1 LIFKQK
7 YLKNLKKYKVKPK
20 ITKRQLIAIINL
32 LQNLKDIQAKGLA
45 TYKDII
51 TMVNFISPNSIF
63 LRYEKIYD
71 NGGEQRYEYKIA
83 EIDEF
88 GNTKFID
95 DKFQNIFERYS
106 FLGECKTFDIEN
118 PLEYEKVD

>member
-1 LIFKQK
+1 
-7 YLKNLKKYKVKPK
+7 VKPK
-20 ITKRQLIAIINL
+20 ITKRQFIAIINL
-32 LQNLKDIQAKGLA
+32 LQNLKDNQAKGIA

-63 LRYEKIYD
+63 LRYEKFYD

-83 EIDEF
+83 EIDNF
-88 GNTKFID
+88 GNTKFVD